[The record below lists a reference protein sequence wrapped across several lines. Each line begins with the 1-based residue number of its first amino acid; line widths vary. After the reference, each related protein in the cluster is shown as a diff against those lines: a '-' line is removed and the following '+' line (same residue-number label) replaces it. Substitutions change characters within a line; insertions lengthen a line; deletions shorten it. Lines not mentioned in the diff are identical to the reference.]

1 MPWLINF
8 QDVLIIIITILFAEQ
23 KSNWIVAMQINKNTT
38 KMQINKNTTKE
49 YIVIIIAC
57 TLCSETDKTVT
68 YRVDFVYN
76 Y

>member
-1 MPWLINF
+1 
-8 QDVLIIIITILFAEQ
+8 
-23 KSNWIVAMQINKNTT
+23 MQINKNTT

>member
-23 KSNWIVAMQINKNTT
+23 KSNWIVAMQIK
-38 KMQINKNTTKE
+38 KNTTKE

-68 YRVDFVYN
+68 YSWLCI
-76 Y
+76 

>member
-1 MPWLINF
+1 MPWLANF
-8 QDVLIIIITILFAEQ
+8 QDVLIIIKNILFVEQ

-38 KMQINKNTTKE
+38 KE
-49 YIVIIIAC
+49 YIIIINAC

>member
-23 KSNWIVAMQINKNTT
+23 KSNWIVAMQIK
-38 KMQINKNTTKE
+38 KNTTKE